1 MAKKSKWKSTN
12 LINPLKWSS
21 VPFYIGVD
29 RAIDAFT
36 PYSGLL
42 PSFFKK
48 GGRVRGCGAAKRGFG
63 KAMRKK

>member
-21 VPFYIGVD
+21 APFYIGLD
-29 RAIDAFT
+29 KAIDVLT

-42 PSFFKK
+42 PSFKK
-48 GGRVRGCGAAKRGFG
+48 GGRVKGCGIAKRGFG
-63 KAMRKK
+63 RAIGKK